1 MLCYNIDLKKGGFKM
16 LVLEWIY
23 CAAWLIILALVWGN
37 KEDHDTGDF
46 LGMGGFTLSWFL
58 CGHFIFGF

>member
-1 MLCYNIDLKKGGFKM
+1 M